1 MPADVP
7 PDAIDTLVLLPGL
20 LNDAR
25 LYQPQY
31 GALQARARR
40 IVVPELWHRDSVAAL
55 AESVLAQVA
64 GSFALAGFSMGGYVA
79 LELLRQAPDRIERL
93 ALIDTS
99 AQADSAAQRARR
111 QALIAQSA
119 VGAFKGVTAR
129 LLPLLVHPSR
139 LDDAALIETL
149 QAMALTVGRDGF
161 VRQQRAILGRP
172 DSSAMLASIAV
183 PTAVICGRDDQ
194 LTPIAHSRA
203 MAAAI
208 PGAVL
213 TEIEDCGHVAP
224 LEQPA
229 AVTEALLQWL
239 DRGD

>member
-1 MPADVP
+1 V
-7 PDAIDTLVLLPGL
+7 IDTLVLLPGL

-25 LYQPQY
+25 LFANQHA
-31 GALQARARR
+31 ALAPRARR
-40 IVVPELWHRDSVAAL
+40 LVIPELWHQDSVAAL
-55 AESVLAQVA
+55 AESVLAQLD
-64 GSFALAGFSMGGYVA
+64 GRFALAGFSMGGYVA
-79 LELLRQAPDRIERL
+79 LELLRQAPQRIAAL

-99 AQADSAAQRARR
+99 AQADSEAQRARR

-129 LLPLLVHPSR
+129 LLPLLVHPDR
-139 LDDAALIETL
+139 LGDAALVGTL
-149 QAMALTVGRDGF
+149 QAMAQAVGRDGF

-172 DSSAMLASIAV
+172 DSLGLLPSIAV
-183 PTAVICGRDDQ
+183 PSAVICGRDDR
-194 LTPIAHSRA
+194 LTPVAQSRA

-213 TEIEDCGHVAP
+213 TEITDCGHVAP

-229 AVTEALLQWL
+229 AVTRALLQWL
-239 DRGD
+239 DRVD